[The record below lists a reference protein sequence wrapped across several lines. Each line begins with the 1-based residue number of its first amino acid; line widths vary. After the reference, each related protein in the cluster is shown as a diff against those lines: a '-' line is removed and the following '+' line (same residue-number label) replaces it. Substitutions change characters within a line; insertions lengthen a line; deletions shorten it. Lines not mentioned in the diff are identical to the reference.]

1 MVENRRQIVG
11 LLNSFALVTV
21 LLVVLVPPLTY
32 LYVGYERAQGALEA
46 GVSISTRLVSR
57 LVNANPDLWQFED
70 TRIIDLFNDARGAD
84 KEDVYRVYDKSGSL
98 VVQVP
103 ADIAPSN
110 WPTLSNEEILYSY
123 GQSVGRVS
131 VEHSMENVYIT
142 TLTIGLISV
151 VVGFFFHLVLR
162 HLPVASL
169 TRAWK
174 QINYLASN
182 DDLTGLPN
190 RMSLKRQLD
199 DYIQRTKGGKSFAVM
214 FLDLDRFKIINDT
227 LGHSVGDGLLKNVA
241 ERLRSCIR
249 EGDIVARLGGDEFAV
264 VQMSDRQPNE
274 ATVLAKRIC
283 EEMAKPFD
291 LGENRVVIGTS
302 VGIAI
307 APLDGENTEI
317 LLKNADLA
325 LYRAKNDGRGVH
337 RFFESGMDALM
348 QERRQMEFELRLA
361 LEREEFELQYQPQVD
376 LVSGKIVGFE
386 ALLRWNHPERGLLAP
401 DLFIPLAEET
411 ALIIPIGEWVIRTAC
426 MQASS
431 WPFDTNMAVNL
442 SPVQFRSD
450 DLVHTVFS
458 ALANSGI
465 AGKRLELEITEKILL
480 LDNEATLK
488 TLHGLRDLG
497 VRIAMD
503 DFGTGYSSLS
513 YLRSFPFDKLKI
525 DRSFVSNFIEGGS
538 DGAIVSAVASMSKS
552 LGIETTAEG
561 VETEAQ
567 LEMVTTAGY
576 TQMQGYLFSQPVSGA
591 EISRKYFSG
600 KDPDQVMAL
609 PA

>member
-1 MVENRRQIVG
+1 MIEHKGRIVG
-11 LLNSFALVTV
+11 ILISFSWITV

-32 LYVGYERAQGALEA
+32 LYVGYERAQGGMEA

-70 TRIIDLFNDARGAD
+70 TRIIDLLNDARGSKHD
-84 KEDVYRVYDKSGSL
+84 DIYRVFDNSGKI
-98 VVQVP
+98 VAQVP
-103 ADIAPSN
+103 AEIVPSV
-110 WPTLSNEEILYSY
+110 WPSLTSEETLYSY
-123 GQSVGRVS
+123 GQSVGRLS
-131 VEHSMENVYIT
+131 VEHSMEHLYIT
-142 TLTIGLISV
+142 TLSIGIVSM
-151 VVGFFFHLVLR
+151 VVGFFFHLGLR

-190 RMSLKRQLD
+190 RTSLKVQLE
-199 DYIQRTKGGKSFAVM
+199 DYIKRTKGEKTFAVM

-291 LGENRVVIGTS
+291 LGENRVVIGAS

-307 APLDGENTEI
+307 APLDGENTDI

-325 LYRAKNDGRGVH
+325 LYRAKSDGRGVH

-348 QERRQMEFELRLA
+348 QERRQMEFELRLG
-361 LEREEFELQYQPQVD
+361 LEREEFELHYQPQVD

-386 ALLRWNHPERGLLAP
+386 ALLRWNHPQRGLLAP

-450 DLVHTVFS
+450 DLVRTVFS

-465 AGKRLELEITEKILL
+465 AAKRLELEITEKILL

-525 DRSFVSNFIEGGS
+525 DRSFVSDFIEGGS